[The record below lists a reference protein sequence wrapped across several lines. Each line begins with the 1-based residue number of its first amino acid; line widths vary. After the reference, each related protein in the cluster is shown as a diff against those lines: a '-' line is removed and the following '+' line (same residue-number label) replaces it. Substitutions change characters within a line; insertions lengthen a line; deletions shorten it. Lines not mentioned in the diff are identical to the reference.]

1 MRTLQDS
8 INWAQGFVEYPPLS
22 AGTGGEPA
30 VSTANMIQDTIMTAP
45 FTWAWNREES
55 QPFAITPDQQT
66 YTVDIDD
73 FSFLEK
79 VTLTC
84 TQGANGINVGDVWEI
99 TDGVRN
105 INSQSIAN
113 PNKKSRP
120 QAACVFSVEFG
131 TSVTIRFGSYPDTNY
146 NATLV
151 YQTLAAPLTTA
162 NSPWAIPD
170 QYADI
175 YDNLFLAEVMSIVD
189 DARSVQYRQR
199 GIATL
204 LARAEGLSD
213 MEKNLFYEQYW
224 VRFNQQQASALRVQ
238 QGSVA
243 RQV

>member
-8 INWAQGFVEYPPLS
+8 INWSETFVEYPPLT
-22 AGTGGEPA
+22 AGNNDEPA

-45 FTWAWNREES
+45 FAWAWNRQES
-55 QPFAITPDQQT
+55 EPFAITPDAQT

-84 TQGANGINVGDVWEI
+84 TQAASGISIGDVWEV
-99 TDGVRN
+99 TDGVKN

-113 PNKKSRP
+113 PNKKTRP
-120 QAACVFSVEFG
+120 QSACVLSVEFG

-146 NATLV
+146 NATLI
-151 YQTLAAPLTTA
+151 YQSLATPLTGVD
-162 NSPWAIPD
+162 SPWGIPD

-175 YDNLFLAEVMSIVD
+175 YDNLFLAEVMTFVD

-204 LARAEGLSD
+204 LSKAEGLSS

-224 VRFNQQQASALRVQ
+224 IRFNQQQAAGLRTQ
-238 QGSVA
+238 QGNMA

>member
-1 MRTLQDS
+1 MRTLQNS
-8 INWAQGFVEYPPLS
+8 IDWAQGYIEYPPLA
-22 AGTGGEPA
+22 AGNNDEPA

-55 QPFAITPDQQT
+55 APFAISPANQT
-66 YTVDIDD
+66 YTVEVDD
-73 FSFLEK
+73 FSYLEK
-79 VTLTC
+79 VTVTC
-84 TQGANGINVGDVWEI
+84 TTGANGINVGDVWEI

-105 INSQSIAN
+105 INSIGIAN
-113 PNKKSRP
+113 PNKKTRP

-131 TSVTIRFGSYPDTNY
+131 TSVTIRFGSFPDTNY
-146 NATLV
+146 TATLV
-151 YQTLAAPLTTA
+151 YQKLATPLAATG
-162 NSPWAIPD
+162 SQWSIPD

-175 YDNLFLAEVMSIVD
+175 YDNLFLAEAMSIVD

-204 LARAEGLSD
+204 LAKAEGLSD

-238 QGSVA
+238 QGSAA